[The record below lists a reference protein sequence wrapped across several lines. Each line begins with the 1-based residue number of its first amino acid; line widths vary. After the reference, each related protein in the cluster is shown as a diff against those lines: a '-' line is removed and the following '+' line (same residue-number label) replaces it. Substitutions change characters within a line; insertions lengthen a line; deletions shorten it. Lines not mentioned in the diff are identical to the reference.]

1 MPLTGIQSDMDYQL
15 IKNWSFPEVDQ
26 TYSVKDSILYALG
39 IGFGHEPTNPDH
51 LKYVYEQDLQAFPTM
66 AVVLGYPGFWM
77 KDPLAGI
84 NWVKLVHGEQ
94 RLDIHRPL
102 PASGRVIGRTRIS
115 HVIDKGADKGALV
128 ISERTL
134 KDTEGNLL
142 VTISQTTF
150 CRGDGGLRQSDE
162 SPPAL
167 QATPER
173 APDIT
178 CTIATRPE
186 AALIYRLCADDNP
199 LHADPAVAAT
209 AGYPRPILH
218 GLCTYGVAARAIV
231 QAACDNDA
239 TRLTALHTR
248 FSSPVFPGETL
259 VCEIWREGEHALRF
273 RAKVAERDIVVLSH
287 GFAGIK
293 A

>member
-1 MPLTGIQSDMDYQL
+1 MDYQL
-15 IKNWSFPEVDQ
+15 IKNWSFPDVVQDY
-26 TYSVKDSILYALG
+26 TAKDTILYALG
-39 IGFGHEPTNPDH
+39 IGFGQEATNPDH

-77 KDPLAGI
+77 KDPKAGI

-94 RLDIHRPL
+94 RLTIHRPI
-102 PASGRVIGRTRIS
+102 PAKGRVIGRSRIS

-128 ISERTL
+128 ITERTL
-134 KDTEGNLL
+134 SDADGNAL
-142 VTISQTTF
+142 VTIAQTTF
-150 CRGDGGLRQSDE
+150 CRGDGGLSHSDD

-167 QATPER
+167 EATPDTT
-173 APDIT
+173 PDMT
-178 CTIATRPE
+178 CSLPILE
-186 AALIYRLCADDNP
+186 QAALIYRLCADDNP
-199 LHADPAVAAT
+199 LHADPAVAAK

-231 QAACDNDA
+231 QTACGNDA
-239 TRLTALHTR
+239 SKLTSLNTR

-259 VCEIWREGEHALRF
+259 VVEMWRDANKGVRF

-287 GFAGIK
+287 GYAGIK
-293 A
+293 P

>member
-1 MPLTGIQSDMDYQL
+1 MDYHI
-15 IKNWSFPEVDQ
+15 IKNWSFPVIDR
-26 TYSVKDSILYALG
+26 THTKKDSILYALG

-51 LKYVYEQDLQAFPTM
+51 LKYVYEQNMQAFPTM
-66 AVVLGYPGFWM
+66 SVVLGYPGFWM
-77 KDPLAGI
+77 KDPKAGV

-94 RLDIHRPL
+94 RLTIHRPL
-102 PASGRVIGRTRIS
+102 PPEGRIIGRSHIS

-128 ISERTL
+128 ITERTL
-134 KDTEGNLL
+134 HDGDGHHIA
-142 VTISQTTF
+142 TIAQTTF
-150 CRGDGGLRQSDE
+150 CRADGGLNQSDA
-162 SPPAL
+162 SPEQL
-167 QATPER
+167 TATPER
-173 APDIT
+173 APDLT
-178 CTIATRPE
+178 CALPTLPQ

-199 LHADPAVAAT
+199 LHADPAVSSA

-231 QAACDNDA
+231 QAACGGDA
-239 TRLTALHTR
+239 TRLTSLNTR

-259 VCEIWREGEHALRF
+259 AVEMWKTAGGVQF

>member
-1 MPLTGIQSDMDYQL
+1 MDYQL
-15 IKNWSFPEVDQ
+15 IKNWKFPEVDR
-26 TYSVKDSILYALG
+26 TYTENDSILYALG
-39 IGFGHEPTNPDH
+39 IGFGQEPTNPDH

-77 KDPLAGI
+77 KDPKAGI

-94 RLDIHRPL
+94 RLTIHRQL
-102 PASGRVIGRTRIS
+102 PSAGRVIGRTRIT

-128 ISERTL
+128 VSERTL
-134 KDTEGNLL
+134 HDADGNLL
-142 VTISQTTF
+142 VTLGSTTF
-150 CRGDGGLRQSDE
+150 CRGDGGLSHSDE
-162 SPPAL
+162 SPAAL
-167 QATPER
+167 EATPDR
-173 APDIT
+173 APDMT
-178 CTIATRPE
+178 CAIPTLPQ
-186 AALIYRLCADDNP
+186 AALIYRLCADNNP
-199 LHADPAVAAT
+199 LHADPAVAT
-209 AGYPRPILH
+209 RAGYPRPILH

-239 TRLTALHTR
+239 SRLTALHTR

-259 VCEIWREGEHALRF
+259 VCEIWKDTNESVRF
-273 RAKVAERDIVVLSH
+273 RAKVAERDVVVLSH

>member
-1 MPLTGIQSDMDYQL
+1 MDYQH
-15 IKNWSFPEVDQ
+15 IKNWSFPDVVQDY
-26 TYSVKDSILYALG
+26 TAKDTILYALG
-39 IGFGHEPTNPDH
+39 IGFGQEATNPDH

-77 KDPLAGI
+77 KDPKAGI

-94 RLDIHRPL
+94 RLTIHRPI
-102 PASGRVIGRTRIS
+102 PAKGRVIGRSRIS

-128 ISERTL
+128 ITERTL
-134 KDTEGNLL
+134 SDAEGNAL
-142 VTISQTTF
+142 VTIAQTTF
-150 CRGDGGLRQSDE
+150 CRGDGGLAQSDD

-167 QATPER
+167 EATPDT
-173 APDIT
+173 APDMT
-178 CTIATRPE
+178 CSLPILE
-186 AALIYRLCADDNP
+186 QAALIYRLCADDNP
-199 LHADPAVAAT
+199 LHADPAVAAK

-231 QAACDNDA
+231 QAACGNDA
-239 TRLTALHTR
+239 SKLTSLNTR

-259 VCEIWREGEHALRF
+259 VVDMWKDGSKGVRF

-287 GFAGIK
+287 GYAGIK
-293 A
+293 P

>member
-1 MPLTGIQSDMDYQL
+1 MPLTGIQSEMDYQL

-26 TYSVKDSILYALG
+26 TYSVNDSILYALG

-77 KDPLAGI
+77 KDPQAGI

-94 RLDIHRPL
+94 RLNIHRPL
-102 PASGRVIGRTRIS
+102 PTSGRVIGRTRIS

-150 CRGDGGLRQSDE
+150 CRGDGGLSQSDE
-162 SPPAL
+162 GPPAL

-173 APDIT
+173 TPDIICAIPT
-178 CTIATRPE
+178 LPQ
-186 AALIYRLCADDNP
+186 AALIYRLCADNNP
-199 LHADPAVAAT
+199 LHADPAVAAK

-239 TRLTALHTR
+239 TRLTSLHTR

-259 VCEIWREGEHALRF
+259 VCEIWREGAEAVRF

>member
-1 MPLTGIQSDMDYQL
+1 MDYQL

-26 TYSVKDSILYALG
+26 TYSVNDSILYALG

-51 LKYVYEQDLQAFPTM
+51 LKYVYEQDMQSFPTM

-77 KDPLAGI
+77 KNPKAGI

-94 RLDIHRPL
+94 RLNIHRPL
-102 PASGRVIGRTRIS
+102 PTSGRVIGRTRIS

-134 KDTEGNLL
+134 KDAEGNLL

-150 CRGDGGLRQSDE
+150 CRGDGGLSQSDE

-167 QATPER
+167 QATPDR
-173 APDIT
+173 APDMICSIPT
-178 CTIATRPE
+178 LPQ
-186 AALIYRLCADDNP
+186 AALIYRLCADNNP
-199 LHADPAVAAT
+199 LHADPAVAAK

-231 QAACDNDA
+231 QTACDNDA
-239 TRLTALHTR
+239 TRLTSLHTR

-259 VCEIWREGEHALRF
+259 VCEIWRDEEQAVRF

-287 GFAGIK
+287 GYAGIQ